1 MAKIDL
7 SYLVGTEIVEKKS
20 IDTGIS
26 GRVTKKTKW
35 TVIEA
40 YPYFVRVMR
49 ICDNDAVIY
58 GSFSIGEL
66 ITMGVLSNGRKKVS
80 E

>member
-1 MAKIDL
+1 MARFEL
-7 SYLVGTEIVEKKS
+7 QRLVGKEIEEKRN

-26 GRVTKKTKW
+26 GRVIRKTKW

-40 YPYFVRVMR
+40 YPHFVRVMR
-49 ICDNDAVIY
+49 VCDNDQVIY
-58 GSFSIGEL
+58 GTFNIGEL
-66 ITMGVLSNGRKKVS
+66 ITMGVLKDRRRIT